1 MPIATV
7 QLPNGKIADIEVPQG
22 ATPQEIESFV
32 MSQPEFQTQIE
43 TQSTQQT
50 PEAPQQSAQDPQSFQ
65 ERNLGRVA
73 NFAKGVPQ
81 GLGNAAIGGVQAATD
96 VGEKAAQL
104 IEKLYF
110 GDNLQMNTFGNR
122 LADQVKARKAEQAQ
136 LPMSERAGIFV
147 GEVAP
152 TIAAGGGTGA
162 RVAAATGSRIAGL
175 AAGSTIGGATSSA
188 VSMQEEA
195 GLGNRA
201 VETAKGAATGA
212 AFGTALGV
220 GGKVISSVGGG
231 LKETAQAIKSGFKAK
246 PIEELGD
253 IGQKIADDS
262 NALYK
267 AVDESGATLRPEA
280 IKQLQGNIRQAVVDG
295 GSLFKTNHPKTIGIL
310 RDIEKDIQ
318 EKGGVVTVS
327 QLDSYRKALS
337 TAAQDSINSIGKTTD
352 DGRRLK
358 GAIRAIDQY
367 IDESP
372 ADKILNL
379 PKDAGDEVIKTYRE
393 AQKQWGT
400 YAKFDT
406 IANLVKKADNDP
418 NRLKTLV
425 KNFVD
430 NDRKTSGFSEAQ
442 IASLRKASENTNT
455 AGFLKQFG
463 KFGFDLG
470 SGRNLGNTALPVG
483 SAMFGGAKGM
493 GLATV
498 GTLAR
503 QAQKLEAR
511 GRIEDVLNLIRGQEP
526 QISSKVI
533 QKLSPKTRDFVLTN
547 ILTQSATQG
556 NNDAQASET
565 QNMTEDQIRQQML
578 QQNQSIPS
586 SYSQKELK
594 ERPAQIKQRYYR

>member
-1 MPIATV
+1 
-7 QLPNGKIADIEVPQG
+7 L
-22 ATPQEIESFV
+22 
-32 MSQPEFQTQIE
+32 
-43 TQSTQQT
+43 
-50 PEAPQQSAQDPQSFQ
+50 
-65 ERNLGRVA
+65 
-73 NFAKGVPQ
+73 
-81 GLGNAAIGGVQAATD
+81 
-96 VGEKAAQL
+96 
-104 IEKLYF
+104 
-110 GDNLQMNTFGNR
+110 
-122 LADQVKARKAEQAQ
+122 
-136 LPMSERAGIFV
+136 
-147 GEVAP
+147 
-152 TIAAGGGTGA
+152 
-162 RVAAATGSRIAGL
+162 ATGSAV
-175 AAGSTIGGATSSA
+175 GGAEMSA
-188 VSMQEEA
+188 LSPQEKA

-220 GGKVISSVGGG
+220 GGKVISSIGGG

-262 NALYK
+262 SSLYK

-280 IKQLQGNIRQAVVDG
+280 ISQLQGNIREAVSSG
-295 GSLFKTNHPKTIGIL
+295 GTLFKTNHPKTIGLLKEIGK
-310 RDIEKDIQ
+310 DIET
-318 EKGGVVTVS
+318 KGGVVTFS
-327 QLDSYRKALS
+327 QLDGYRKALS
-337 TAAQDSINSIGKTTD
+337 NAAQDSISPLGRTTD

-358 GAIRAIDQY
+358 SAIRSIDKY

-372 ADKILNL
+372 AEKIFNL
-379 PKDAGDEVIKTYRE
+379 PKEQAENVIQTYRE

-442 IASLRKASENTNT
+442 IASLRKASENTNA

-493 GLATV
+493 GLATI

-533 QKLSPKTRDFVLTN
+533 QQLSPKARDFILTN
-547 ILTQSATQG
+547 LLTQSATQS

-565 QNMTEDQIRQQML
+565 QNMSEDQIRQQML